1 MENEFLATVR
11 TMMKQAAN
19 KLGVKDDMY
28 AMLEAPQR
36 YVEVSLP
43 VKMDNGSLQIF
54 KGFRV
59 QHNNARGP
67 YKGGIRY
74 HQNVSLDEVQA
85 LATSMSIKCAVANIP
100 MGGGK
105 GGIIVDPKK
114 LSVKELERL
123 TRAFGRAI
131 ADIIGA
137 EKDVPAPDVNTT
149 GQIMV
154 WILEEYEKAH
164 GVKAPATITGKPIPA
179 GGSEGREEAT
189 GYGGFVVLSEFLKTA
204 TNHELRTTNSPS
216 IVVQGFGNVGFFLA
230 KFAHEAGYNVLALS
244 DSTGGIKGEHLDPT
258 EVMAWK
264 KEHGTVQ
271 GFPGTKNIT
280 QEQLLLAP
288 CDVLVPAALENQI
301 TKKNAAKIKT
311 SVVLEMANGPVSAD
325 AAAILFKRGIPVLP
339 DVLANSGGV
348 TTSYF
353 EWEQNMKGEHWE
365 KGAVLKKLTQYMK
378 KALKDVMAMQEK
390 HKTDLRLAAFMVAVS
405 RITKAMKV

>member
-1 MENEFLATVR
+1 ME
-11 TMMKQAAN
+11 
-19 KLGVKDDMY
+19 
-28 AMLEAPQR
+28 
-36 YVEVSLP
+36 
-43 VKMDNGSLQIF
+43 
-54 KGFRV
+54 
-59 QHNNARGP
+59 
-67 YKGGIRY
+67 
-74 HQNVSLDEVQA
+74 
-85 LATSMSIKCAVANIP
+85 
-100 MGGGK
+100 
-105 GGIIVDPKK
+105 
-114 LSVKELERL
+114 
-123 TRAFGRAI
+123 
-131 ADIIGA
+131 
-137 EKDVPAPDVNTT
+137 
-149 GQIMV
+149 
-154 WILEEYEKAH
+154 
-164 GVKAPATITGKPIPA
+164 
-179 GGSEGREEAT
+179 
-189 GYGGFVVLSEFLKTA
+189 
-204 TNHELRTTNSPS
+204 
-216 IVVQGFGNVGFFLA
+216 
-230 KFAHEAGYNVLALS
+230 
-244 DSTGGIKGEHLDPT
+244 
-258 EVMAWK
+258 